1 MKITTLLCAV
11 LLCAISAW
19 GQELQRRDQSS
30 VGAKG
35 QHETVSDRAVSQ
47 PQTTGTGPQT
57 LPDKPEPQ
65 VGYLGQQFRYG
76 EIMPEIPNT
85 LVLAPSRIDGH
96 PAWELKKVGSC
107 FYCGEPTSFKRAMF
121 DKPAVRLWAL
131 RTALAITDIEV
142 THRSPCFVA
151 GTCREGNP
159 LLGQTRAQAYG
170 VSGSII
176 FGSWA
181 LTSYLRKGDT
191 HTRMGGM
198 KWWYAIPLA
207 HSAVSVAGIVANLAR
222 N

>member
-1 MKITTLLCAV
+1 
-11 LLCAISAW
+11 
-19 GQELQRRDQSS
+19 
-30 VGAKG
+30 
-35 QHETVSDRAVSQ
+35 
-47 PQTTGTGPQT
+47 
-57 LPDKPEPQ
+57 
-65 VGYLGQQFRYG
+65 
-76 EIMPEIPNT
+76 
-85 LVLAPSRIDGH
+85 
-96 PAWELKKVGSC
+96 
-107 FYCGEPTSFKRAMF
+107 MF